1 MSGQTKHLNFLRE
14 VRMNNDFHIGDLI
27 ERITWDAHA
36 KKLGVVVGIEEV
48 PNGPNLR
55 DIAMIKVCWSDNYGT
70 FWAQPNK
77 LKLIAKGKQNV

>member
-1 MSGQTKHLNFLRE
+1 
-14 VRMNNDFHIGDLI
+14 MNNDFHIGDLI